1 MEDKTLTEI
10 MDVTLVQAEPV
21 VMDYETMK
29 ERLTATLRQ
38 YDDIEVTA
46 ETLKSCKDTQKEIAG
61 LRRQLD
67 DFRKAVKKRYQE
79 PLQIFEDQI
88 KSMLAMV
95 DEVENPLKEGIKEF
109 DNLRR
114 AEKKEQAEKIIA
126 ELIAEYELNEKF
138 ARQIEFKKSYTNL
151 TAKES
156 DVRAD
161 LDAQCMLLKQQQD
174 NEESIKKTIVNAVEA
189 QNKGIVAKLV
199 PDVYISLIGKMPTDE
214 IIDRILKR
222 GEEIWKMEKEAEKK
236 KASQEDVTQQESE
249 EKPKVEEQVQKQEKV
264 PVNVSNNIYKVTFV
278 VTGSEEQQKSV
289 SRFLKE
295 NGISYSVEMQVIIS

>member
-264 PVNVSNNIYKVTFV
+264 PVNVSNDIYKVTFV

>member
-21 VMDYETMK
+21 AMNYSDMR
-29 ERLTATLRQ
+29 ERLTATLEQ
-38 YDDIEVTA
+38 YNGIQVTA
-46 ETLKSCKDTQKEIAG
+46 ETLKLCKDKQKEIAG

-67 DFRKAVKKRYQE
+67 DFRRAVKKRYQE

-88 KSMLAMV
+88 KSMIAMV
-95 DEVENPLKEGIKEF
+95 DEVESPLKEGIKEF
-109 DNLRR
+109 DDLRR

-138 ARQIEFKKSYTNL
+138 ARQIELKKSYTNL

-156 DVRAD
+156 DVRTD
-161 LDAQCMLLKQQQD
+161 VDAQCMLLKQQQD
-174 NEESIKKTIVNAVEA
+174 NEESIKKTIVNAVEV
-189 QNKGIVAKLV
+189 QNKAITAKLV
-199 PDVYISLIGKMPTDE
+199 PEVYISLIGKLPTDE

-222 GEEIWKMEKEAEKK
+222 GDEIRRMESEAEKK
-236 KASQEDVTQQESE
+236 KAPQEAVTQPENE
-249 EKPKVEEQVQKQEKV
+249 EKPEVEEQVQNREKV
-264 PVNVSNNIYKVTFV
+264 PENVSKTIYRVTFV
-278 VTGSEEQQKSV
+278 VTGSEEQQKAV

>member
-88 KSMLAMV
+88 KSMIAMV

-126 ELIAEYELNEKF
+126 ELIAEYELNDKF
-138 ARQIEFKKSYTNL
+138 ARQIDFKKSYTNL

-156 DVRAD
+156 DVRTD
-161 LDAQCMLLKQQQD
+161 VDAQCMLLKQQQD
-174 NEESIKKTIVNAVEA
+174 NEESIKKTIVNTVEV
-189 QNKGIVAKLV
+189 QNKGITAKLV
-199 PDVYISLIGKMPTDE
+199 PEVYISLIGKLPTDE

-222 GEEIWKMEKEAEKK
+222 GEEIRRMESEAEKK
-236 KASQEDVTQQESE
+236 KASQESVRDSENE
-249 EKPKVEEQVQKQEKV
+249 EKPEREEQVQKEEKT
-264 PVNVSNNIYKVTFV
+264 PENGNKDIYKVVYV
-278 VTGSEEQQKSV
+278 VTGNAEQMQSV
-289 SRFLKE
+289 SKFLKD
-295 NGISYSVEMQVIIS
+295 NSINYSVESQFIIS

>member
-67 DFRKAVKKRYQE
+67 DFRRAVKKRYQE

-88 KSMLAMV
+88 KSMIAMV
-95 DEVENPLKEGIKEF
+95 DEVESPLKQGIKEF
-109 DNLRR
+109 DDLRR

-138 ARQIEFKKSYTNL
+138 ARQIEFKKSYMNL

-156 DVRAD
+156 DVRTD
-161 LDAQCMLLKQQQD
+161 VDAQCMLLKQQQD
-174 NEESIKKTIVNAVEA
+174 NEESIKKTIVNAVEV
-189 QNKGIVAKLV
+189 QNKGITAKLV
-199 PDVYISLIGKMPTDE
+199 PEVYISLIGKLPTDE

-222 GEEIWKMEKEAEKK
+222 GEEIWRMEREAEKE
-236 KASQEDVTQQESE
+236 KASQESTRDSENE
-249 EKPKVEEQVQKQEKV
+249 EKPEQGEQVQKQEKTPENGNQDV
-264 PVNVSNNIYKVTFV
+264 YKVVYV
-278 VTGSEEQQKSV
+278 VTGNAEQMQSV
-289 SRFLKE
+289 SKFLKD
-295 NGISYSVEMQVIIS
+295 NNINYSVESQFIIS

>member
-67 DFRKAVKKRYQE
+67 DFRRAVKKRYQE

-88 KSMLAMV
+88 KSMIAMV
-95 DEVENPLKEGIKEF
+95 DEVESPLKQGIKEF
-109 DNLRR
+109 DDLRR

-126 ELIAEYELNEKF
+126 ELIEEYELNEKF

-156 DVRAD
+156 DVRTD
-161 LDAQCMLLKQQQD
+161 VDAQCMLLKQQQD
-174 NEESIKKTIVNAVEA
+174 NEESIKKTIINAVEI
-189 QNKGIVAKLV
+189 QNKGITAKLV
-199 PDVYISLIGKMPTDE
+199 PEVYISLIGKLPTDE

-222 GEEIWKMEKEAEKK
+222 GEEIWRMESEAEKK
-236 KASQEDVTQQESE
+236 KASQEAVTQQESE
-249 EKPKVEEQVQKQEKV
+249 EKPEAEEQVQKQEKT
-264 PVNVSNNIYKVTFV
+264 PKNGNQDIYKVVYV
-278 VTGSEEQQKSV
+278 VTGNAEQMQSV
-289 SRFLKE
+289 SKFLKE
-295 NGISYSVEMQVIIS
+295 NDINYNVESQFIIS